1 MKIHCPSLCLHLCQ
15 YRKKKKKSTCGLD
28 GWNHDRAVLKL
39 LTSTYIRKDRVLN
52 VSSVILDAGDWEE
65 IRDMMAVME
74 EEELLPF

>member
-1 MKIHCPSLCLHLCQ
+1 MLTF
-15 YRKKKKKSTCGLD
+15 YVNTEKKKSTCGLD

-39 LTSTYIRKDRVLN
+39 LTSAYIRKDRIIECVL
-52 VSSVILDAGDWEE
+52 SYIGCGGLGE

>member
-1 MKIHCPSLCLHLCQ
+1 MKIHCPSLCLYFISVQ
-15 YRKKKKKSTCGLD
+15 KKKSTYGLD

-39 LTSTYIRKDRVLN
+39 LTSAYIRKDRIIECVL
-52 VSSVILDAGDWEE
+52 SYIGCGGLGE